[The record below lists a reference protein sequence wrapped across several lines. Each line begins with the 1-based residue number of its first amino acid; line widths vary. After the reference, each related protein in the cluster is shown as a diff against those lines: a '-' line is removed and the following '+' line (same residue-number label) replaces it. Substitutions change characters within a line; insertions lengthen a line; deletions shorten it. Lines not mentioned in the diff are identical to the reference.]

1 MMRTMDLDSLL
12 NTAKLPSPA
21 PVVLALYERLEHGS
35 AEDIAQLV
43 EADPAIAARLL
54 RLANSAFY
62 GRSRVASIRD
72 AVIRVGTV
80 DVAALVLATEVMQL
94 FRGIPTERWNL
105 QQFWEHSLLTA
116 CYSQTLAPPA
126 IQARGTPVWLCGLL
140 HDIGRLLLVRH
151 CPSEYAQVLAQTDA
165 GATLLEAE
173 QATFG
178 HSHAAVGAALL
189 QAWEV
194 PGDLAVCAARHHE
207 PYAGT
212 DAVWSIVAAAND
224 LANEE
229 KGIGGRLDMTA
240 DEVTE
245 VHKAAGALYAG
256 YRQLFREQLR

>member
-1 MMRTMDLDSLL
+1 MFRAMDIDALL

-21 PVVLALYERLEHGS
+21 PVVLTLYEQLEHGS
-35 AEDIAQLV
+35 AEDIAQLI

-62 GRSRVASIRD
+62 GRSTVASIRE
-72 AVIRVGTV
+72 AVIRVGIV

-126 IQARGTPVWLCGLL
+126 IQAHGAPVWLCGLL
-140 HDIGRLLLVRH
+140 HDIGRLLLARH
-151 CPSEYAQVLAQTDA
+151 CPTEYAQVLAETNA
-165 GATLLEAE
+165 GVTLLDAE

-178 HSHAAVGAALL
+178 HTHAVVGAALL

-194 PGDLAVCAARHHE
+194 PDDLAVCAARHHE

-224 LANEE
+224 LANDE
-229 KGIGGRLDMTA
+229 KGIGGRLNMTA
-240 DEVTE
+240 VEVAD
-245 VHKAAGALYAG
+245 VQKAAGALYAG
-256 YRQLFREQLR
+256 YRQLFSEQLR

>member
-1 MMRTMDLDSLL
+1 MVRAMDIDSLL

-35 AEDIAQLV
+35 AEDIAEV
-43 EADPAIAARLL
+43 IEADPAIAARLL

-62 GRSRVASIRD
+62 GRSAVASIRD

-116 CYSQTLAPPA
+116 CYSQSLAPPA
-126 IQARGTPVWLCGLL
+126 IQARGAPVWLCGLL
-140 HDIGRLLLVRH
+140 HDIGKLLLARH
-151 CPSEYAQVLAQTDA
+151 YPTEYAQVLAQTDA

-189 QAWEV
+189 QAWQL
-194 PGDLAVCAARHHE
+194 PDDLVVCAARHHE
-207 PYAGT
+207 PYEDT
-212 DAVWSIVAAAND
+212 DAVWSIVAGAND
-224 LANEE
+224 MANEE
-229 KGIGGRLDMTA
+229 EGMGGRLNMTA
-240 DEVTE
+240 DDVTE
-245 VHKAAGALYAG
+245 VQKAAGALYAG